1 MTPHVQH
8 FEYNAR
14 GFRVLDDEAAP
25 TRCVRRLARRLP
37 MYPLHPLTVHL
48 PIGLLI
54 GHAILTLLYLRRGDR
69 ALEISAYHCLWLG
82 WLLTLPAVLTG
93 TASAA
98 QQLTGPAAREDVLG
112 WINAHALAGIAL
124 VALYWRVW
132 QTRRRNP
139 AVLDDPHTRRGYLA
153 QVGLGVAL
161 LLISGWLGGHM
172 VYSLGVGVDR

>member
-1 MTPHVQH
+1 M
-8 FEYNAR
+8 
-14 GFRVLDDEAAP
+14 LDGETAP
-25 TRCVRRLARRLP
+25 ARCVRRLAHRPP
-37 MYPLHPLTVHL
+37 MYPFHPLTVHL

-69 ALEISAYHCLWLG
+69 ALETSAYHCLWLG

-98 QQLTGPAAREDVLG
+98 QQLMGAAPRADALG
-112 WINAHALAGIAL
+112 WINAHAGAGLAL
-124 VALYWRVW
+124 VVVYWRVW
-132 QTRRRNP
+132 QARRRNP
-139 AVLDDPHTRRGYLA
+139 AVLDDPRARRGYLA

-161 LLISGWLGGHM
+161 LLVSGWLGGHM